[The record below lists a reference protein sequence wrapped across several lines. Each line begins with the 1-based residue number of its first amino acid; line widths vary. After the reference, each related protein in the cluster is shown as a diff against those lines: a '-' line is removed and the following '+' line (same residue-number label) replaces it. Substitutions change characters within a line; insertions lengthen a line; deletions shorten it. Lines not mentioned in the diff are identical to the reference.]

1 MLKKVALAAALCAA
15 LYSNAASA
23 LTQTATIGVSA
34 TISGTCTISATA
46 LAFGSLVTTS
56 SNTDVNSTVTVNCS
70 NTLPYTVGIDDG
82 AFAGAVGTHPRQ
94 MNSGGNRLGYQV
106 YTDVAGGTIFDN
118 NVGAGAGI
126 NIISGTGSGSAA
138 NITVFGRLPTQAT
151 PAFGAYTDTLTVT
164 VSY

>member
-34 TISGTCTISATA
+34 TISGTCSISATA

-56 SNTDVNSTVTVNCS
+56 SNTDVNATVTVNCS

-94 MNSGGNRLGYQV
+94 MNSGGSRLGYQV
-106 YTDVAGGTIFDN
+106 YTDAGHTTIFDN
-118 NVGAGAGI
+118 VGGT
-126 NIISGTGSGSAA
+126 NIVSLNGTGLAA
-138 NITVFGRLPTQAT
+138 PFTVFGRLPIQAT